1 MRRRVACSHGSCHS
15 VWPSPLQRQRNGG
28 LVADVPEALPRGRRS
43 ERHVSERPRL
53 SATGS
58 TRRTRRTRLAHAAC
72 ARQPASHA
80 SPSRGRW
87 STSGPGELSQVRRA
101 MRRAARTCV
110 RAARASGGRAK
121 PNILSTFVFGS
132 PAGTAAAVR
141 RHSRGHTRTRPARKN
156 EHAGAQ
162 PPAYMTLFSPVPPKP
177 SAPPRPRVPPKVPG
191 GGCTQRAAQI
201 SVEHRDKHRHLARR
215 APRPR
220 GSPQDTARTIS
231 WCSHFC
237 ENIHIFCSIL
247 PPSAA
252 LPHALARSLAHEL
265 VRGRRSKSVA
275 LVVAGAELGP
285 CLRSWRRRRS
295 TRRSSS

>member
-43 ERHVSERPRL
+43 ERPVSERPRL

-87 STSGPGELSQVRRA
+87 STNGPGELSQVRRA

-191 GGCTQRAAQI
+191 GGCTRAACGPDQCRAQRQT
-201 SVEHRDKHRHLARR
+201 SPPRAQSTTPEGQPARHRTYHLVVLTLLRKHPHLLQHPAPLCCS

-220 GSPQDTARTIS
+220 PFVRSPTNLFVAD
-231 WCSHFC
+231 
-237 ENIHIFCSIL
+237 
-247 PPSAA
+247 A
-252 LPHALARSLAHEL
+252 LNR
-265 VRGRRSKSVA
+265 
-275 LVVAGAELGP
+275 
-285 CLRSWRRRRS
+285 WRWS
-295 TRRSSS
+295 